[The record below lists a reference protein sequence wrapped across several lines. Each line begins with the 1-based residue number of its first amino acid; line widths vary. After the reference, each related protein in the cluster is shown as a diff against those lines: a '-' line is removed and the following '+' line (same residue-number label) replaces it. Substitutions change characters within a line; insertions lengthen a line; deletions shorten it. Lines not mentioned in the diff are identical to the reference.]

1 MNVRQYQQS
10 MIKIVRKQMKCFC
23 LLLAL
28 FMFLAGQQKVYA
40 AEDLTPNAASSIL
53 IEVNG
58 GKVIYGK
65 QEHERLYP
73 ASMTK
78 MMGMLLIM
86 EAINQGKLTWDT
98 IVTVSDHAASMGGSQ
113 IYLKPLEQMRVDDLF
128 KSVAIAS
135 ANDAIVALGEKIASS
150 EENFV
155 QMMNDRAKKIGL
167 SNTHFTNASGL
178 HDPEHYSTA
187 YDMAMIG
194 RELVRVG
201 GDALLKYTSTYD
213 AYVRE
218 DTDNKFWLV
227 NTNKLVR
234 FYEGTDGL
242 KTGFTQDSKYC
253 ITVTTKR
260 GGLRLIAV
268 VMKEPTSAIRN
279 KEVTKLMD
287 YGFGLYDTL
296 PLYVKDQV
304 IQQMQVENGKPKMVD
319 VKIKDEIRE
328 IIQKGQG
335 NSLAKSEVILSKT
348 TAPLV
353 SGEVVGK
360 IKVQMVDGI
369 VVESDLIVGED
380 VIPLTY
386 FDVLK
391 NTMNRFWF

>member
-1 MNVRQYQQS
+1 M
-10 MIKIVRKQMKCFC
+10 
-23 LLLAL
+23 
-28 FMFLAGQQKVYA
+28 
-40 AEDLTPNAASSIL
+40 
-53 IEVNG
+53 
-58 GKVIYGK
+58 
-65 QEHERLYP
+65 
-73 ASMTK
+73 
-78 MMGMLLIM
+78 
-86 EAINQGKLTWDT
+86 
-98 IVTVSDHAASMGGSQ
+98 
-113 IYLKPLEQMRVDDLF
+113 
-128 KSVAIAS
+128 
-135 ANDAIVALGEKIASS
+135 
-150 EENFV
+150 
-155 QMMNDRAKKIGL
+155 
-167 SNTHFTNASGL
+167 
-178 HDPEHYSTA
+178 
-187 YDMAMIG
+187 
-194 RELVRVG
+194 
-201 GDALLKYTSTYD
+201 
-213 AYVRE
+213 
-218 DTDNKFWLV
+218 
-227 NTNKLVR
+227 
-234 FYEGTDGL
+234 

-328 IIQKGQG
+328 IIQKGQE